1 MAALMFMEDSMPAAV
16 LLAGSDGYAQFITV
30 LVVFVV
36 VLFVTA
42 YVTRWIAN
50 YQKHQSVDRNIEVI
64 ETTRLDNNKW
74 IQIVR
79 VGNTYKVLAVCK
91 DTVTLL
97 GEVPKDELREAEP
110 GGEGISFKELFD
122 RAVKKDLGNQKEP
135 RDKDT

>member
-1 MAALMFMEDSMPAAV
+1 MTV
-16 LLAGSDGYAQFITV
+16 LLTSSNGYAQFITV
-30 LVVFVV
+30 LVIFVV
-36 VLFVTA
+36 VLLVTA
-42 YVTRWIAN
+42 YVTKWTAN
-50 YQKHQSVDRNIEVI
+50 YQKHQNVDRNIEVI

-110 GGEGISFKELFD
+110 GGERISFKELFD
-122 RAVKKDLGNQKEP
+122 KAVKKDLGNQKEP